1 MNEAN
6 ETHRV
11 ASAIAAFQL
20 TQLAFAALV
29 KKGILPKAEAE
40 EILRQAIEAIETGGS
55 GDRAADGVARRLDP
69 HPQPSPRADR
79 KRPNGAWPVPWPLD
93 DTSA

>member
-1 MNEAN
+1 
-6 ETHRV
+6 V

-55 GDRAADGVARRLDP
+55 GDRAAELLAMVLERLSRF
-69 HPQPSPRADR
+69 QP
-79 KRPNGAWPVPWPLD
+79 G
-93 DTSA
+93 TSAIGATDQD